1 MIFANVSKGSKA
13 AGQRPDPAAEIIL
26 NAVHYAWHR
35 LYNGWDVKGDAA
47 LGDVLRQLRLCFPA
61 VLLKEGPLAFLCAS
75 SGVKYSGPHSIE
87 PEIGLRV
94 PRNQAPCEL
103 HRLQPEENHD
113 A

>member
-1 MIFANVSKGSKA
+1 MARVIQTRRGFPLGSYSPWYA
-13 AGQRPDPAAEIIL
+13 HA
-26 NAVHYAWHR
+26 YAWHR